1 MRRPLRIAYAGASD
15 RVRATLAGL
24 LAGFGVRERIEAI
37 GMGAPALK
45 AHAYEHFDLV
55 FIEQALPA
63 GAAQELAKALRAV
76 SDETL
81 LALVVDQ
88 IDAAAA
94 AAAVN
99 EARVDAIVPRDA
111 SGSAMKNALTRTLD
125 LCEERRRLFEMRLG
139 RDALDAA
146 GTPGAVLDRE
156 YRLLFAT
163 PSAGA
168 LFAEGDPFRMTSAG
182 QVVCATPSATKRFH
196 DALRG
201 SGGLRRYD
209 CGSVFI
215 RADREA
221 GRKPVIVVSLPR
233 LDGDDHRHGFHII
246 LKDLERQHTALA
258 GDFAAAL
265 DLSAAEG
272 RLVQALAGGLNLEQ
286 ASGEINISIN
296 TARSYLK
303 AIFEKTGARR
313 QADLVRLAL
322 LAVA

>member
-37 GMGAPALK
+37 GAGAPALN

-63 GAAQELAKALRAV
+63 GAALELAKALRAV
-76 SDETL
+76 CDETL

-168 LFAEGDPFRMTSAG
+168 LL
-182 QVVCATPSATKRFH
+182 ATKRFH